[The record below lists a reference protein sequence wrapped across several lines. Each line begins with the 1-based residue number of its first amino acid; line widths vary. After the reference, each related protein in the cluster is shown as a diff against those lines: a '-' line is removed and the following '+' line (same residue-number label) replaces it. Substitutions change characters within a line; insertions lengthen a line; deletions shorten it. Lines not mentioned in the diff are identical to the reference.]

1 MTRLTQ
7 RSLALV
13 VCGAALFVGG
23 CSGSSSSNKDAT
35 AATHDGSS
43 VPTDGTTTQIDSSPD
58 VSPITPT
65 DGPVV
70 PPDTAVD
77 TASFAADSAI
87 ADRATSAGDA
97 TGTDGTARDG
107 AGAAVD
113 NPVAT
118 LDAGPIA
125 TADAASDGAA
135 AADDGAPVDDAGTG
149 TDLLPIG
156 CNSFT
161 GGSVTADLTL
171 TRACSPYTI
180 TDSIFVDGNAALT
193 IEAGVT
199 LRFAADAAL
208 YVGDT
213 DSGRLVAVGT
223 AQNPTT
229 FTSAALAPTPG
240 DWSSI
245 VFLDSAMAGNQIA
258 YAKLDYCGA
267 DRNACIVGDGVHP
280 NRVTLDHLTIDHVGP
295 GSDGIL
301 EYDEDSNFVIANSTF
316 SRIPTAPLQQYAISV
331 MALSFAGIGA
341 GNTFNGGSMIE
352 IQGGTIASTTS
363 WVDPGTTIA
372 VTDDLVVDGANSPVL
387 TLGPGMTFKF
397 GPDRSFDIGWAATG
411 KLVVAGTAA
420 KQVTLT
426 SLLAVPNPGA
436 WAGVNVWDD
445 SSAQLS
451 YADIAYGGGA
461 GQGGGDLTL
470 ENGNS
475 TSRLVVDHSSF
486 TYSLGYAIYL
496 PCPDVPVATVT
507 LDPSNSYA
515 HNAADTTNANDQ
527 AHNVGPGLSC
537 HH

>member
-7 RSLALV
+7 CFLV
-13 VCGAALFVGG
+13 LVLLGAPLLLVG
-23 CSGSSSSNKDAT
+23 CGSSSTSKSDAAPGSHDGPSVKTDVLNASKLDLAPAVLPDGSVGTPDAAVDGPAVKKDTGPVTAVDAAVDGQADAADGGDSADDSG
-35 AATHDGSS
+35 AAT
-43 VPTDGTTTQIDSSPD
+43 DSSP
-58 VSPITPT
+58 
-65 DGPVV
+65 
-70 PPDTAVD
+70 
-77 TASFAADSAI
+77 I
-87 ADRATSAGDA
+87 ACG
-97 TGTDGTARDG
+97 
-107 AGAAVD
+107 
-113 NPVAT
+113 
-118 LDAGPIA
+118 
-125 TADAASDGAA
+125 
-135 AADDGAPVDDAGTG
+135 
-149 TDLLPIG
+149 
-156 CNSFT
+156 FQ
-161 GGSVTADLTL
+161 GGSVLSDLTL
-171 TRACSPYTI
+171 TKACSPYI
-180 TDSIFVDGNAALT
+180 IRDYIQVNEGAVLT
-193 IEAGVT
+193 IAPGVT
-199 LRFAADAAL
+199 LKFEDSVGISVGNADI
-208 YVGDT
+208 GT
-213 DSGRLVAVGT
+213 LVAVGT
-223 AQNPTT
+223 AQDPIT
-229 FTSAALAPTPG
+229 FTSAASPPLPG
-240 DWSSI
+240 DWGAI
-245 VFLDSAMAGNQIA
+245 RLFDCTTTGTKIA
-258 YAKLDYCGA
+258 YARVDSCGG
-267 DRNACIVGDGVHP
+267 DLSGCIVGDGVSP
-280 NRVTLDHLTIDHVGP
+280 NAVTIDHVTIAQVGP
-295 GSDGIL
+295 DSDGIL
-301 EYDEDSNFVIANSTF
+301 EWDPDSNFVITNSTF